1 MIEQIDAAARV
12 ALGWVRATT
21 APAPPPA
28 GGVDPVTGHGPEWG
42 KAAPIGLLVIVLLG
56 VACYCLARS
65 FSRNIKR
72 VPASFDAVP
81 APIGAVPA
89 STPAAANAAAAN
101 AAAGAA
107 AAAAPPAATGS
118 GSPDVP
124 RHSGPGGPA
133 AESG

>member
-1 MIEQIDAAARV
+1 MIERIDAAARV

-21 APAPPPA
+21 APTPPPA

-42 KAAPIGLLVIVLLG
+42 KAAPIGLLLIVLLG
-56 VACYCLARS
+56 VACYFLARS

-107 AAAAPPAATGS
+107 APPAATRS

-124 RHSGPGGPA
+124 GHSGPGGPA